1 MEQKMD
7 NFIKTYGGQFNEL
20 TGIANEIM
28 EKSEI
33 RWKTVEKDK
42 VIKVEDIMKD
52 YGKVPVK
59 APLETVKKPTK
70 SVAKKKEP
78 VIQRPI
84 AVEKPKLKFEK
95 ASDFFV
101 YDFSEHAEVY
111 AEYMPDVGPKATPL
125 EIFKKIAV
133 KSNPK
138 LSAFQT
144 LVKNR
149 KTEYEK

>member
-1 MEQKMD
+1 MD

-59 APLETVKKPTK
+59 APPETVKKPTK
-70 SVAKKKEP
+70 SVAKKKS
-78 VIQRPI
+78 Q
-84 AVEKPKLKFEK
+84 
-95 ASDFFV
+95 
-101 YDFSEHAEVY
+101 
-111 AEYMPDVGPKATPL
+111 
-125 EIFKKIAV
+125 
-133 KSNPK
+133 
-138 LSAFQT
+138 
-144 LVKNR
+144 
-149 KTEYEK
+149 